1 MSTAVMLDLP
11 EVLYQR
17 LASAAKATQRPLAEI
32 LLQALRVG
40 SPPDWEDAPAEM
52 QAESSALDWLDDDSL
67 YRITRERWSQSDVDR
82 YDALLDKKEE
92 GSLSGGEQAESSRG
106 FATPTTACSCEKPTP
121 PPFSSGAAARCLLL
135 SSARFQAAARIS
147 A

>member
-52 QAESSALDWLDDDSL
+52 QAELSALDRLDDDSL

-82 YDALLDKKEE
+82 YDALLDQKEQ
-92 GSLSGGEQAESSRG
+92 GSLSDGEQAELAR
-106 FATPTTACSCEKPTP
+106 FRDTHDRMLLRKAH
-121 PPFSSGAAARCLLL
+121 AAALLKWRGRPVP
-135 SSARFQAAARIS
+135 SP
-147 A
+147 